1 MTLGPSA
8 ARCAGSGWTIGGNLR
23 SRSQRHSL
31 SSSGSTRKR
40 IGGFTLSDL
49 VDRVVE
55 AMKATG
61 LYCAEWHPDSLRKLA
76 CAAVETVRAHELAK
90 LELAGCYLPAEP
102 KATAIRNKI
111 AIS

>member
-1 MTLGPSA
+1 V
-8 ARCAGSGWTIGGNLR
+8 
-23 SRSQRHSL
+23 SR
-31 SSSGSTRKR
+31 GSTRRR

-61 LYCAEWHPDSLRKLA
+61 LDCAEWHPDSLRRLA
-76 CAAVETVRAHELAK
+76 RAAVGAVRAHELAK
-90 LELAGCYLPAEP
+90 LELAGCYLPPEP
-102 KATAIRNKI
+102 KAAAIRNES